1 MNSALEIKH
10 EFKAAKTVAVVVG
23 LFYIS
28 WLPFIIGRIIN
39 LTDGKQS
46 VIAYYI
52 NELGGIVLFMYINL
66 VWCIYG
72 ASNKE
77 FRNAYVKVLKPL
89 KFVCF
94 QKSPNV

>member
-1 MNSALEIKH
+1 MEIKQ
-10 EFKAAKTVAVVVG
+10 EFKAAKTVTIVVG
-23 LFYIS
+23 FFYIS

-39 LTDGKQS
+39 ITDGKQS

-52 NELGGIVLFMYINL
+52 NEVGGIFLFTYINF

-77 FRNAYVKVLKPL
+77 FRKAYAKVFKQL

-94 QKSPNV
+94 KRSPNV